1 MTRKRWIYKDGQAY
15 EVGEDYTPDPV
26 APLVFG
32 DLPSYQSPV
41 TGLWVDGRRAR
52 REDLKR
58 TGSRPWEGL
67 EQERKESARQ
77 EAYREAKLDAHLTKT
92 ASEVFYQLPP
102 EKRRILTQRS

>member
-1 MTRKRWIYKDGQAY
+1 MRHRWVYINGEAH
-15 EVGEDYTPDPV
+15 EVGEDYAPEPQS
-26 APLVFG
+26 PLVFG

-41 TGLWVDGRRAR
+41 TGLWIDGRRAR

-77 EAYREAKLDAHLTKT
+77 AAYQEAKLDAHLTKT

-102 EKRRILTQRS
+102 EKRRILMQRS